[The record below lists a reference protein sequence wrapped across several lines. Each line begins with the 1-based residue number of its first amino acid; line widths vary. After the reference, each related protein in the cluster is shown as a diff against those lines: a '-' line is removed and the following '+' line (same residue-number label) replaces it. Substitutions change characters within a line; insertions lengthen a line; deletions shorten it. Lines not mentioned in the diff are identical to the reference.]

1 MECVNVVKNIY
12 GQGMGL
18 YGHIIMDIKAG
29 AVRFVDAQFIHEGR
43 NSNGDA
49 HRLAK
54 SLIYEVVERHVWLLA
69 PPDGVCTN
77 YNS

>member
-1 MECVNVVKNIY
+1 MVKNIY

-49 HRLAK
+49 HRLVK
-54 SLIYEVVERHVWLLA
+54 SSIYEVIGQYVWLLT
-69 PPDGVCTN
+69 PLDGVFTN
-77 YNS
+77 YNF